1 MISDGIRF
9 MIKSS
14 LLSSALFLIGL
25 FGLSIDDVY
34 SISILEIAFSYLY
47 IVPIFLIIGIPI
59 SLGVMKL
66 VRNIPNKL
74 IKEFVSQI
82 SVTLLAFFIIHILT
96 EFLFGG
102 AHLAKENILHAILL
116 SYFSVIA
123 SLIGIRLSR
132 N

>member
-34 SISILEIAFSYLY
+34 SISILEIAFTYLY
-47 IVPIFLIIGIPI
+47 TVPIFLIIGIPI
-59 SLGVMKL
+59 SLVVMKL
-66 VRNIPNKL
+66 VRNISNKI
-74 IKEFVSQI
+74 IKEFLSQI
-82 SVTLLAFFIIHILT
+82 SVTLLAFFIMYILT

-102 AHLAKENILHAILL
+102 AYLAIENILHAILL